1 VCSAAA
7 VSASAGTA
15 FEMEMPGDRTGGH
28 ANEAKRTATAVT
40 AATRRIHAGMA
51 DMHPAP
57 YVSWGTM

>member
-1 VCSAAA
+1 
-7 VSASAGTA
+7 
-15 FEMEMPGDRTGGH
+15 MEMPGDRTGGH
-28 ANEAKRTATAVT
+28 ANEAKRSATAVT